1 MDRVAIVR
9 WAPAHGES
17 MPDICQR
24 VSYRCAAY
32 LLDGTYLPCVQLR
45 EESPQVDL
53 AIRRFCETSD
63 DRSIVAA
70 FVTGGSR
77 VNAWDIERLEP
88 SPYAIPLE
96 KLRQVEGETSISW
109 TAFAAVMDDG
119 SEFSFGTSY
128 PLEFFDMPPGYTGKR
143 VASIIPHKSE
153 QQPVYREKPFF
164 VCFLEGSPF
173 GAA

>member
-88 SPYAIPLE
+88 SPYAIPLD
-96 KLRQVEGETSISW
+96 KLRQVKGETSMSW

-164 VCFLEGSPF
+164 VCFLEGSPS
-173 GAA
+173 GAV